1 MIRLAKGTDKDREAA
16 TRPFST
22 VTKEQVLKIQP
33 MDPLSHLLCVL
44 FLAFGVPNGVF
55 TIPPVIYLIG
65 RFVVGNVHATCVG
78 VLLLLIP
85 LSIFPQPFKP
95 SSLQS
100 WMAVQVIK
108 YFSFRFITEERVQ
121 DTNGHVFV
129 APPHGVF
136 PYGNMMA
143 MLSFPSLMGF
153 PFKGL
158 AASSALRVP
167 IFRQIMCSVG
177 VIDASRDTAR
187 AALEEG
193 HSIGISTGG
202 VREVFETNAHHEC
215 ILLNERK
222 GMIKLAIRTGA
233 ELVPC
238 YMFGNTKALSCWAGE
253 GIPQGRHILEAI
265 SRKVGFAL
273 IFIHGRLGLPIPYR
287 VPILAVMGKP
297 ISTKHIKC
305 DEPTIEQI
313 DKIQV
318 ILLEEM
324 TQLFERYKGIYGWDD
339 KELVIK

>member
-22 VTKEQVLKIQP
+22 VTTEQVQKIQP
-33 MDPLSHLLCVL
+33 MNPISHFLCIL

-55 TIPPVIYLIG
+55 TLPPVIYLVG
-65 RFVVGNVHATCVG
+65 RFVVGNVQATCVAA
-78 VLLLLIP
+78 LLLLVP
-85 LSIFPQPFKP
+85 LSFVPQPFVP

-100 WMAVQVIK
+100 WMAVQVVK
-108 YFSFRFITEERVQ
+108 YFSFRLIGEQRLQ
-121 DTNGHVFV
+121 DTQGHIFV

-136 PYGNMMA
+136 PYGNILA
-143 MLSFPSLMGF
+143 MLIFPSFMGF

-158 AASSALRVP
+158 AASSALRMP
-167 IFRQIMCSVG
+167 IFRQIMCAVG
-177 VIDASRDTAR
+177 VIDASRNTAR
-187 AALEEG
+187 NALEEG

-202 VREVFETNAHHEC
+202 VREVFETNAEHEC
-215 ILLNERK
+215 ILLKERK

-253 GIPQGRHILEAI
+253 GIPVGRSILERI

-273 IFIHGRLGLPIPYR
+273 IIIYGRLGLPIPYR
-287 VPILAVMGKP
+287 VPILGVMGKP
-297 ISTKHIKC
+297 IPTKHIQC
-305 DEPTIEQI
+305 EGPTIEQI
-313 DKIQV
+313 DEIQA

-324 TQLFERYKGIYGWDD
+324 TQLFERYKTVYGWED
-339 KELVIK
+339 KELIIK